1 MYNKKKIF
9 DIKYGT
15 KNESRLYP
23 VVKKFFHDD
32 GLIKT
37 DKWCKYDYVSDD
49 IIELKTRRN
58 VKKKQ
63 YDTTILNYTKYKYFK
78 KQKKDC
84 YFVIDFD
91 DGLYYWDINDDDDII
106 INNFTRKDRGRN
118 ETNKYI
124 FVQNKKLRKISSKLV
139 QSLQLFERQE
149 IFEDCWNLY

>member
-1 MYNKKKIF
+1 MYNNKQKIF

-37 DKWCKYDYVSDD
+37 DKWCKYDYVSDENL
-49 IIELKTRRN
+49 IELKTRN
-58 VKKKQ
+58 VKKRQ
-63 YDTTILNYTKYKYFK
+63 YDTTILNYSKYKYFK

-124 FVQNKKLRKISSKLV
+124 FVQNRILKKISSKLV

-149 IFEDCWNLY
+149 IFLNC

>member
-1 MYNKKKIF
+1 MYNNKQKLI

-15 KNESRLYP
+15 KNENRLFP
-23 VVKKFFHDD
+23 VIKKFFNDD
-32 GLIKT
+32 ELIKT
-37 DKWCKYDYVSDD
+37 DKWCKYDYISNENL
-49 IIELKTRRN
+49 IELKTRRN

-63 YDTTILNYTKYKYFK
+63 YDTTILNYSKYKYFK
-78 KQKKDC
+78 KQKQNC

-124 FVQNKKLRKISSKLV
+124 FVPNKKLRKISSKLV

-149 IFEDCWNLY
+149 IFLNC